1 MCLANEILW
10 TKMGNFIVIFYYY
23 FPITFP
29 EHSWPLSVTREPNCV
44 GFFFFLV
51 FLLSRLGLLTVVE
64 TIRPHMSAYT
74 VPGML
79 ETHLLLALLVVRI
92 DPSPGPWPNVSLW
105 NEACESFSCYILKEA
120 YIFLSLIEQIMG
132 NTIILPHFPC
142 FSCCKDTTVQPTSH
156 DWHVSHA
163 P

>member
-1 MCLANEILW
+1 MYAANELLW

-44 GFFFFLV
+44 FV
-51 FLLSRLGLLTVVE
+51 AFLLSRQGSLTVVE
-64 TIRPHMSAYT
+64 TIRLHTCAYI
-74 VPGML
+74 VSRML
-79 ETHLLLALLVVRI
+79 ETHLLLALLVVWI
-92 DPSPGPWPNVSLW
+92 DPSPGPWPNVSLR
-105 NEACESFSCYILKEA
+105 NEVCESFPCYILKEA

-142 FSCCKDTTVQPTSH
+142 FSCCKDTTVWATSH